1 MNHVV
6 DLEKT
11 FSTLQKYKMKLNPA
25 KYTFRVTS
33 EKFLGFMVSERGIE
47 ANPKKIRA
55 IQKMITLKSIKKVQR
70 LTGRVAALNRFISRS
85 AKWCLSF
92 FQTLKQSKNFY
103 WTTECQQA
111 FKELKNY
118 LDSPS
123 LLAKP
128 ECGKELFLYLAV
140 SPVAFAAILVKEE
153 VKIQ

>member
-1 MNHVV
+1 
-6 DLEKT
+6 
-11 FSTLQKYKMKLNPA
+11 
-25 KYTFRVTS
+25 
-33 EKFLGFMVSERGIE
+33 MVSGCGIK
-47 ANPKKIRA
+47 ANPKKIHA
-55 IQKMITLKSIKKVQR
+55 IQEMTVPKSIKEVQR
-70 LTGRVAALNRFISRS
+70 LTGRVAALNHFVSKS
-85 AKWCLSF
+85 AEWCLPF
-92 FQTLKQSKNFY
+92 FQTLKQSKNFC
-103 WTTECQQA
+103 WTTECQQT